1 MYLYIEMWKPRTTWD
16 ALSRE
21 QRQEYL
27 YQMSTGINKMVDSG
41 IQLVGLALNDT
52 DVPNDADYRYLAV
65 WKMPNRG
72 HVHMLEKAVRAEGW
86 DNYFEIGNAR
96 GQIIS
101 VDDAIEDMVC
111 C

>member
-41 IQLVGLALNDT
+41 IQLVGLALNDN

>member
-1 MYLYIEMWKPRTTWD
+1 MYLYVEMWKPRKTWD
-16 ALSRE
+16 GLSRE

-27 YQMSTGINKMVDSG
+27 FQMSTGINKMVDSG
-41 IQLVGLALNDT
+41 IQLVGLALNDG
-52 DVPNDADYRYLAV
+52 DVPNDADYRYMAV

-101 VDDAIEDMVC
+101 VDEAIEDMVC